1 LQHVGARQGAVGE
14 NGRDLQPDDERGAD
28 DSGKHLRGEPRAL
41 RPDDAK
47 QRDGEGDRDGGGGR
61 AHRQDH
67 AVGAK
72 PMPAAAERKHVDER
86 TGERQRHRGDCER
99 HGGDPHREQALRGD
113 R

>member
-28 DSGKHLRGEPRAL
+28 DGGKHLRGEPRAL